1 MFRWACRALRWLSRR
16 DVMTGLAIDLWPRW
30 LRILL
35 VGIIAAV
42 VIGSGWFTYRYFAK
56 PVFLK
61 VAAGSAD
68 GEALLLTSAISARL
82 TASGAHVRLKVV
94 DAGTSAKASEMLAGG
109 KADLAVVR
117 GDTAGLSD
125 ARSVLLLTHG
135 VVLILVPP
143 NVDADGL
150 GDLRNMTIG
159 VIGGTV
165 NRPTIEALK
174 QVYQFDHAKVR
185 FQDVAIRDGAA
196 ALSSGQVHALLA
208 VVPLTEKY
216 LAKVRQFF
224 QQSGAKGSAPKLIE
238 IESAGAV
245 ANVAQYYESYDIP
258 KGTLRGAPPVPSD
271 DLTSLRV
278 SFFLVA
284 NKSVDADAITDLTQ
298 SLVDV
303 RRDLL
308 SQYPILA
315 QAGAPSTDADAL
327 IPIHPGAATYYGGNQ
342 QSFLD
347 KYDDKLYY
355 GTLLLGSLISVIV
368 AAWRFA
374 GSGTASKSMLEPLY
388 ELGNEIK
395 SARSEAE
402 LDEIEKRID
411 DILKGELARNAKGEG
426 TDGAEMAALGLAAQR
441 LQHLMSH
448 RRTAL
453 RRTPANK
460 EVADVR

>member
-1 MFRWACRALRWLSRR
+1 M
-16 DVMTGLAIDLWPRW
+16 
-30 LRILL
+30 L
-35 VGIIAAV
+35 VGITTAA
-42 VIGSGWFTYRYFAK
+42 VIGSGWLTYRYFAK
-56 PVFLK
+56 PVFLT

-68 GEALLLTSAISARL
+68 GEALSLISAISARL
-82 TASGAHVRLKVV
+82 AASNSHVRLKVA
-94 DAGTSAKASEMLAGG
+94 DSGTSAKASQMMAAG
-109 KADLAVVR
+109 KVDLAIVR
-117 GDTAGLSD
+117 GDTSGLSD

-135 VVLILVPP
+135 VVMILASPSVS
-143 NVDADGL
+143 ADSL
-150 GDLRNMTIG
+150 GDLRNTTIG
-159 VIGGTV
+159 VIGGAINQPV
-165 NRPTIEALK
+165 VEALK
-174 QVYQFDHAKVR
+174 QVYQFDRAKVQ
-185 FQDVAIRDGAA
+185 FQDVAITGGAA

-224 QQSGAKGSAPKLIE
+224 QQAGEKGAAPKLIE

-284 NKSVDADAITDLTQ
+284 DKSVDADSITDLTQ
-298 SLVDV
+298 SLIGV

-308 SQYPILA
+308 SEYPILA

-342 QSFLD
+342 QSFLN
-347 KYDDKLYY
+347 KYDDKIYY
-355 GTLLLGSLISVIV
+355 ASLLLGSLISIVI

-374 GSGTASKSMLEPLY
+374 GSGMASQSMLEPLY

-395 SARSEAE
+395 GAKSEAE

-411 DILKGELARNAKGEG
+411 DILKGELARSANGDD
-426 TDGAEMAALGLAAQR
+426 TDSTDMAALSLAAHR
-441 LQHLMSH
+441 LQYLMSH
-448 RRTAL
+448 RRTLLQTSIAG
-453 RRTPANK
+453 
-460 EVADVR
+460 D

>member
-1 MFRWACRALRWLSRR
+1 
-16 DVMTGLAIDLWPRW
+16 MTSLAINLWPRW
-30 LRILL
+30 LRIML
-35 VGIIAAV
+35 VGITTAA
-42 VIGSGWFTYRYFAK
+42 VIGSGWLTYRYFAK
-56 PVFLK
+56 PVFLT

-68 GEALLLTSAISARL
+68 GEALSLISAISARL
-82 TASGAHVRLKVV
+82 AASNSHVRLKVA
-94 DAGTSAKASEMLAGG
+94 DSGTSAKASQMMAAG
-109 KADLAVVR
+109 KVDLAIVR
-117 GDTAGLSD
+117 GDTSGLSD

-135 VVLILVPP
+135 VVMILASPSVS
-143 NVDADGL
+143 ADSL
-150 GDLRNMTIG
+150 GDLRNTTIG
-159 VIGGTV
+159 VIGGAINQPV
-165 NRPTIEALK
+165 VEALK
-174 QVYQFDHAKVR
+174 QVYQFDRAKVQ
-185 FQDVAIRDGAA
+185 FQDVAITGGAA

-224 QQSGAKGSAPKLIE
+224 QQAGAKGAAPKLIE

-284 NKSVDADAITDLTQ
+284 DKSVDADSITDLTQ
-298 SLVDV
+298 SLIGV

-308 SQYPILA
+308 SEYPILA

-342 QSFLD
+342 QSFLN
-347 KYDDKLYY
+347 KYDDKIYY
-355 GTLLLGSLISVIV
+355 ASLLLGSLISIVV

-374 GSGTASKSMLEPLY
+374 GSGMASQSMLEPLY

-395 SARSEAE
+395 GAKSEAE

-411 DILKGELARNAKGEG
+411 DILKGELARSANGDD
-426 TDGAEMAALGLAAQR
+426 TDSTDMAALSLAAHR
-441 LQHLMSH
+441 LQYLMSH
-448 RRTAL
+448 RRTLLQTSIAG
-453 RRTPANK
+453 
-460 EVADVR
+460 D

>member
-1 MFRWACRALRWLSRR
+1 
-16 DVMTGLAIDLWPRW
+16 MTSLAIDRWPRW

-35 VGIIAAV
+35 VGIITAV
-42 VIGSGWFTYRYFAK
+42 VLGGGLFTYRYFAK
-56 PVFLK
+56 PVFLT

-68 GEALLLTSAISARL
+68 GEALSLISAISARL
-82 TASGAHVRLKVV
+82 TASNFHIRLKVI
-94 DAGTSAKASEMLAGG
+94 DTGTSLKASEMLATG
-109 KADLAVVR
+109 KAELAIVR
-117 GDTAGLSD
+117 ADTGNLSD

-135 VVLILVPP
+135 VVLIVAPSAAIP
-143 NVDADGL
+143 DSV
-150 GDLRNMTIG
+150 GDLRDTTIG
-159 VIGGTV
+159 VIGGAI
-165 NRPTIEALK
+165 NRPTVEALK
-174 QVYQFDHAKVR
+174 QVYQFDRAKVR
-185 FQDVAIRDGAA
+185 FQDIAIADGAA
-196 ALSSGQVHALLA
+196 ALSSGQVNALLA

-224 QQSGAKGSAPKLIE
+224 RQAGAKGSAPKLIE

-278 SFFLVA
+278 SFLLVA
-284 NKSVDADAITDLTQ
+284 NKSVNADDITDLTQ

-315 QAGAPSTDADAL
+315 QAAAPSTDADAL

-347 KYDDKLYY
+347 KYDDKIYY
-355 GTLLLGSLISVIV
+355 GSLLLGSLISIIV

-374 GSGTASKSMLEPLY
+374 GSGIASQNMLEPLY
-388 ELGNEIK
+388 ALGNEIK
-395 SARSEAE
+395 SARNEAE
-402 LDEIEKRID
+402 LEEIEKKID
-411 DILKGELARNAKGEG
+411 DILKAKLAGNSSAEG
-426 TDGAEMAALGLAAQR
+426 ADSTDITALSLAAHR
-441 LQHLMSH
+441 LQYLMSH
-448 RRTAL
+448 RRAL
-453 RRTPANK
+453 LQKTP
-460 EVADVR
+460 VAGD